1 MKNVFKSLVSA
12 GLAALFGAGA
22 LGGGIAFAETQELA
36 EARSP
41 RRPRRKTSPGRKQAS
56 FRV

>member
-22 LGGGIAFAETQELA
+22 LGGGIAFAETQEHA
-36 EARSP
+36 GSKVPAAA
-41 RRPRRKTSPGRKQAS
+41 KTENVACG
-56 FRV
+56 